1 MAFFRKKQQEA
12 DTGADRRAKAI
23 DSENQAKWDE
33 LERLVSAKVERSD
46 SDVTPPIVSRNDDR
60 AAPTSTDFGEDTSLR
75 ANKILPSEFGGH
87 DLRDTDTAVFA
98 SDLKVDMP
106 ADSTYLDVTPE
117 MSFPEP
123 APEPISPAPIAAML
137 PSETFS
143 DRTVEAR
150 IRPEARKPE
159 VRTPI
164 AATAR
169 PAPTRSA
176 EDFTPPPPPVRR
188 SDRADV
194 GAMRLDVARISADI
208 QSGEEL
214 YRRAQQRIENLTQF
228 VERAEVDFSMLNRLE
243 PENRRLKARNRT
255 LEREIDVTGQN
266 IEVLRA
272 DLKDQETRLAEKTRV
287 YETAVGKLAVVQK
300 SLQEYERAL
309 TASRES
315 SDRNALSSERL
326 QTSLD
331 VERRENE
338 VLRDRLADAVGDA
351 DGKHSA
357 YIEAKKIADS
367 LAQDCSDFRHQS
379 ESAEKDADA
388 LRKAL
393 ATAQTQNNA
402 MKSEMMGMHE
412 DIRTFKTQSEFT
424 IISREDEMTALQQ
437 QVDQLSKQLQ
447 IKDEIVQNAARDVQ
461 ELRKIRTAQDL
472 ERERLETYIQ
482 TQAFQLEQAS
492 SDLLQTKQDVTDF
505 DRRYR
510 DVATALSVSQSRRM
524 SNEPAAQPDI
534 QPREPDEFDNL
545 STSDVEDRIMDFRLG
560 LRNDIT

>member
-1 MAFFRKKQQEA
+1 MAFFRKKQQDVE
-12 DTGADRRAKAI
+12 TGSDRRAKAL
-23 DSENQAKWDE
+23 DADNQAKWDE
-33 LERLVSAKVERSD
+33 LERLVSAKSEHFEIASPEVPSSPEEDFSHRGETAS
-46 SDVTPPIVSRNDDR
+46 TPASQ
-60 AAPTSTDFGEDTSLR
+60 
-75 ANKILPSEFGGH
+75 FGGH
-87 DLRDTDTAVFA
+87 DLRDTDTSVFA

-106 ADSTYLDVTPE
+106 ADSTYLDVTPDV
-117 MSFPEP
+117 SFPEP
-123 APEPISPAPIAAML
+123 PASAHSSIQAML
-137 PSETFS
+137 PSETFKEA
-143 DRTVEAR
+143 TAEAR
-150 IRPEARKPE
+150 GVPMANTQPRPQTTSGTSTVA
-159 VRTPI
+159 
-164 AATAR
+164 
-169 PAPTRSA
+169 S
-176 EDFTPPPPPVRR
+176 DGFTPPPPPVRR
-188 SDRADV
+188 PDRADI

-214 YRRAQQRIENLTQF
+214 YRRAQQRIENLTNF

-255 LEREIDVTGQN
+255 LEREIDANAQK
-266 IEVLRA
+266 IAVLRA
-272 DLKDQETRLAEKTRV
+272 DLKDQENRLAEKSRV
-287 YETAVGKLAVVQK
+287 YETAAGRLAVVQK

-309 TASRES
+309 KTSRES
-315 SDRNALSSERL
+315 SDRNSLNAERL

-338 VLRDRLADAVGDA
+338 VLRDRLSTVVGEMDS
-351 DGKHSA
+351 KQTA

-367 LAQDCSDFRHQS
+367 LAQDCADFRHQS
-379 ESAEKDADA
+379 ETAEKDADA

-402 MKSEMMGMHE
+402 MKAEMMGMHE
-412 DIRTFKTQSEFT
+412 DIRAFKTQSEFT

-447 IKDEIVQNAARDVQ
+447 IKDEIVRNAARDVQ

-472 ERERLETYIQ
+472 ERERLEAHIQ
-482 TQAFQLEQAS
+482 TQAYQLEQAS

-510 DVATALSVSQSRRM
+510 DVATALSVSQARRM

-534 QPREPDEFDNL
+534 QPHVPDEFDNL
-545 STSDVEDRIMDFRLG
+545 STEDIEDRIMDFRLG
-560 LRNDIT
+560 LRKEIT

>member
-1 MAFFRKKQQEA
+1 MAFFRKKQQNME
-12 DTGADRRAKAI
+12 TSSDRRAKAL
-23 DSENQAKWDE
+23 DADNQAKWDE
-33 LERLVSAKVERSD
+33 LERLVSAKSELPEAEPSAIATTPQDDSSYRSETA
-46 SDVTPPIVSRNDDR
+46 STPSP
-60 AAPTSTDFGEDTSLR
+60 
-75 ANKILPSEFGGH
+75 KFGGH
-87 DLRDTDTAVFA
+87 DLRETDTSVFA

-106 ADSTYLDVTPE
+106 ADSTYLDVTPDV
-117 MSFPEP
+117 SVPEP
-123 APEPISPAPIAAML
+123 TQYARPSFEAMM
-137 PSETFS
+137 PSEAFKTP
-143 DRTVEAR
+143 TTEAR
-150 IRPEARKPE
+150 TASVENIQAR
-159 VRTPI
+159 
-164 AATAR
+164 
-169 PAPTRSA
+169 A
-176 EDFTPPPPPVRR
+176 ESISEPSTDASESFTPPPPPVRR
-188 SDRADV
+188 PERADI

-214 YRRAQQRIENLTQF
+214 YRRAQQRIENLTSF

-255 LEREIDVTGQN
+255 LEREIDANAQK

-272 DLKDQETRLAEKTRV
+272 DLKDQENRLAEKSRV
-287 YETAVGKLAVVQK
+287 YETAAGRLAVVQK

-309 TASRES
+309 KTSRES
-315 SDRNALSSERL
+315 SDRNSLNAERL

-338 VLRDRLADAVGDA
+338 VLRDRLSTVVGEMDS
-351 DGKHSA
+351 KQTA

-367 LAQDCSDFRHQS
+367 LAQDCADFRHQS
-379 ESAEKDADA
+379 ETAEKDADA

-402 MKSEMMGMHE
+402 MKAEMMGMHE
-412 DIRTFKTQSEFT
+412 DIRAFKTQSEFT

-447 IKDEIVQNAARDVQ
+447 IKDEIVRNAARDVQ

-472 ERERLETYIQ
+472 ERERLEAHIQ
-482 TQAFQLEQAS
+482 TQAYQLEQAS

-510 DVATALSVSQSRRM
+510 DVATALSVSQARRM

-534 QPREPDEFDNL
+534 QPHVPDEFDDL
-545 STSDVEDRIMDFRLG
+545 STEDIEDRIMDFRLG
-560 LRNDIT
+560 LRNEIT